1 MRNLPVP
8 LLPRL
13 VRWLGVLSA
22 AAVIFYFS
30 VLDTVAAPGGGGGP
44 LWDKQLHFLAYAG
57 LTAATAYATATW
69 ERPGRR
75 RAAAVLLGVLLY
87 GLGIELVQGTLTDRY
102 FSPADLLANVIG
114 VALGSLWFAAE
125 RYLAYR
131 RLPAQSRNSSAR

>member
-13 VRWLGVLSA
+13 VRWLGVLTA
-22 AAVIFYFS
+22 AAIICYFS
-30 VLDTVAAPGGGGGP
+30 VLDTVAAPGGGGP

-69 ERPGRR
+69 EHPGRR
-75 RAAAVLLGVLLY
+75 RAAAVLLAVLLY
-87 GLGIELVQGTLTDRY
+87 GLGIELVQGTLTDRS
-102 FSPADLLANVIG
+102 FSPGDLLANGIG

-131 RLPAQSRNSSAR
+131 RLPAQFRNSLAR